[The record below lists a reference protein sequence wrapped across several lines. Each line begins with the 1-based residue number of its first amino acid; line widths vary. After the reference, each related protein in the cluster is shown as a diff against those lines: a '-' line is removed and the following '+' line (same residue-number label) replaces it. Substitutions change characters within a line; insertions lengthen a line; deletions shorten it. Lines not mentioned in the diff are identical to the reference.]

1 VNLGVA
7 FETAADFIEGSLA
20 ILTVD
25 ASVRQMGRRRGVSAG
40 GASPMS
46 SSSIADP
53 RRPLLKALDHDAKR
67 CETNNN
73 KNNNS
78 TVTSSYNTISA
89 ERTDER
95 LHELS
100 LHACKWLR

>member
-1 VNLGVA
+1 VNLRVA
-7 FETAADFIEGSLA
+7 FETAADFTEGSLA

-25 ASVRQMGRRRGVSAG
+25 AGVWRMGRRRGVSAG

-46 SSSIADP
+46 STSIADP

-73 KNNNS
+73 NS
-78 TVTSSYNTISA
+78 TVTSSSSSYHHRGKNRREAARAVTA
-89 ERTDER
+89 RM
-95 LHELS
+95 
-100 LHACKWLR
+100 